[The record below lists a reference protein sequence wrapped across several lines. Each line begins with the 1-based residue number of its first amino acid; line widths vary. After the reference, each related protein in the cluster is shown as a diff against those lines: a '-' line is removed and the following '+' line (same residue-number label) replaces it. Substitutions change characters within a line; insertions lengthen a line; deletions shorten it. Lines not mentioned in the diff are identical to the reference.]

1 MRKMLVLVLTLV
13 FMLSLAACGSQ
24 SSSGKT
30 SGSGSSSG
38 KSSGSK
44 SSSSSKSASSGKTMH
59 LKLSDDQPKGYP
71 TVKGDEAFAKEVK
84 QKTNGRIQIKVYA
97 GGSLG
102 AESDVAQQVQLGSVD
117 LQRIN
122 AAPLATYDSAMGVLS
137 MPYLFKSDKQKW
149 DVLNGKVGQQLLNSL
164 KSAKMVGLTY
174 YDSGARSFYDSKR
187 PIKKPSDL
195 KGLKIRV
202 QKSKLFI
209 SMINAL
215 GASATPM
222 AFGGVYSA
230 LQTGVIDG
238 AENNL
243 PSYYTTNHYK
253 VAKYYTFDKHSEV
266 PEVLLAS
273 TKLWNQLSPSD
284 QKIFKQ
290 AALDSQK
297 VERKSW
303 NALVKKSRKK
313 VLAGGAKFYQVSD
326 TKAWRKAVQPVY
338 DKYGAK
344 YKKWLD
350 EIKKVN

>member
-1 MRKMLVLVLTLV
+1 MRKILMLGLTLV

-24 SSSGKT
+24 SSSGKK
-30 SGSGSSSG
+30 SGNGSGNST
-38 KSSGSK
+38 
-44 SSSSSKSASSGKTMH
+44 SSKGSSASSGKKMT

-71 TVKGDEAFAKEVK
+71 TVQGDEAFAKEVK

-102 AESDVAQQVQLGSVD
+102 AEGDVAQQVQLGSVD

-122 AAPLATYDSAMGVLS
+122 AAPLAEYDSDMGVLS
-137 MPYLFKSDKQKW
+137 MPYLFKSSKQKW
-149 DVLNGKVGQQLLNSL
+149 DVLNGKVGQQLLDSL
-164 KSAKMVGLTY
+164 KSSKMVGLTY
-174 YDSGARSFYDSKR
+174 YDSGSRSFYDSKR

-209 SMINAL
+209 SMVKAL

-222 AFGGVYSA
+222 AFSDVYSA

-253 VAKYYTFDKHSEV
+253 VAKYYTFDKHSQV

-273 TKLWNQLSPSD
+273 KKTWDKLSPSD

-290 AALDSQK
+290 AAMDSQK

-313 VLAGGAKFYQVSD
+313 VLAGGAKFYQVKD
-326 TKAWRKAVQPVY
+326 TSAWRKAVQPVY
-338 DKYGAK
+338 DKYGSK
-344 YKKWLD
+344 YKKYLD